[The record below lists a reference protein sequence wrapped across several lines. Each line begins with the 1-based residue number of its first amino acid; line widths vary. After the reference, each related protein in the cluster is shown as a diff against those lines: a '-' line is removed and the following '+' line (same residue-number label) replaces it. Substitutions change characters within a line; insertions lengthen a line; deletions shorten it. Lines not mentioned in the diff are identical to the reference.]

1 MATAVSRKTSAHK
14 LSSKTV
20 QSGGILGWIGSV
32 ITGVLIALIVT
43 VVGVAA
49 FALVIRWVAPSNT
62 VVSVINQALKLIA
75 IAAGVWFV
83 VRKHS
88 DGGLL
93 KGALIGFVYMLLGV
107 VAYSLLSD
115 IPIQLKSYLADL
127 GMGVAGGGL
136 CGMIL
141 PGLGKRK

>member
-1 MATAVSRKTSAHK
+1 MATAVSRKTGAHK
-14 LSSKTV
+14 LSSRTV
-20 QSGGILGWIGSV
+20 QSSGVLSWVGSV
-32 ITGVLIALIVT
+32 ILGVLIALIVT
-43 VVGVAA
+43 VAGVLVH
-49 FALVIRWVAPSNT
+49 ALVIRWVSPSNT

-75 IAAGVWFV
+75 IAVGVWFV
-83 VRKHS
+83 VRKRS

-107 VAYSLLSD
+107 VCYSMLSS
-115 IPIQLKSYLADL
+115 IPIQIKSYLADL

-141 PGLGKRK
+141 PGLGKK